1 MPVKISNIDIAYNTS
16 LDQDINQEIGFL
28 GEQDR
33 ISFMEYE
40 EQRDTLEREFYGVYN
55 CCNETG
61 YSKEIN
67 E

>member
-1 MPVKISNIDIAYNTS
+1 MPVKISNIDIACNTA
-16 LDQDINQEIGFL
+16 LDQENQFLGLL

-40 EQRDTLEREFYGVYN
+40 EHRDTLEKEFYGVYD

>member
-1 MPVKISNIDIAYNTS
+1 MPVKISNNDIAYNTA

-40 EQRDTLEREFYGVYN
+40 EQRDILEKEFYG
-55 CCNETG
+55 
-61 YSKEIN
+61 EIK
-67 E
+67 